1 MRWKLF
7 ATLAE
12 TAGDTELAVDI
23 EESDPTLEDAL
34 DSLLAAYPE
43 LESEVFDADGSLH
56 DHVRLLCDGQDPFH
70 EGDGLTEPVT
80 DVEECA
86 LFPPVSGG

>member
-7 ATLAE
+7 ATLGEA
-12 TAGDTELAVDI
+12 AGDTKVEVSPDTD
-23 EESDPTLEDAL
+23 EPTLREALDAL
-34 DSLLAAYPE
+34 VSTYPA
-43 LESEVFDADGSLH
+43 LESEVLDNDGSLQ

-70 EGDGLTEPVT
+70 EGDGWEEPVS
-80 DVEECA
+80 DAEELA